1 MFGGVHGAIKM
12 MIYFIIFIFTWM
24 IGRLFVLPHI
34 NVGIPALPPYP
45 ASQGI
50 YNAIYNT
57 CIYVLGYI
65 TAFVMVIYAIYFFFT
80 YIMRWFIIIPLY
92 KIIRKITPIKQFI
105 ECGLFP
111 MIDSILFLWFPRRGR
126 RASLKDRIFGTVN
139 ALAAFFAKSIR
150 YLVITL
156 TGRDPYNPKPAATV
170 QKPTL
175 TIDVGTMSVGKYD
188 PTKKDLLEKENLQ
201 KTIEEEAGV
210 KITTREVTSGS
221 DAFNQAAVAPG
232 NQFEEKVDDVEIDE
246 NPKLTVDERKYIHTE
261 YNRCMAENY
270 IPFDPSL
277 SAIDKASVQVKNIA
291 AQTKCNVTKLQA
303 YSKMFNSLFNR

>member
-1 MFGGVHGAIKM
+1 
-12 MIYFIIFIFTWM
+12 M

-92 KIIRKITPIKQFI
+92 KIVRKITPIKQFI

-111 MIDSILFLWFPRRGR
+111 MLDRILFLWFPRRGR

-210 KITTREVTSGS
+210 KITTRQVTSGS

-261 YNRCMAENY
+261 YNKCMAENY